1 MEVTPYLS
9 SSKRVSSFHP
19 TSDLQ
24 EVFKACAATA
34 TLTDAS
40 DALAVAAD
48 PAADEGEEE
57 EEEEKRSWGQTAQ
70 LRNTRRR
77 LAVDVSG

>member
-9 SSKRVSSFHP
+9 SSKRVSSFLP

-57 EEEEKRSWGQTAQ
+57 EEKRSWGQTAQ